1 MLLSRLRASRLRSH
15 DMTSTSFRSRARA
28 TLLAGALSAGVVAVG
43 PLAESPEAEAA
54 PDTVVALVLNG
65 TGNGHGRG
73 MSQWGAYGYAVDH
86 GWEWT
91 EILDYYYGGTSSG
104 STPAGQRIQ
113 VRLTG
118 YDDLGTVGVV
128 SHGSGVEWNGTTAA
142 SMYARE
148 TTSGVFDIFS
158 SSAKACPSSTSLTV
172 PDGPV
177 VKNPDTFNA
186 SASQVQAFLKNFQ
199 DGAVVVDG
207 YFGNQT
213 EGVLAAWQ
221 TSVGL
226 PVDGA
231 RWDADDA
238 TKARAVIAAAGGA
251 VTWTK
256 IGTHTQ
262 STGNPVRFTSA
273 DMDDAS
279 TARGDVLGVCNAGG
293 AVTHYRG
300 AIDVINTSSGNR
312 VSNDVLA
319 EQYVRGVVPKEISA
333 SWAFAGDGAGA
344 NSVRAQAV
352 AARSYGLHQRR
363 NYFYD
368 GTSTN
373 YATTCDTT
381 SCQVYAGSATRSSAN
396 GSVTRVE
403 QDSTDEAILAT
414 ANVVRKW
421 PDGTLVSTEFSA
433 SNGPRTAG
441 GQFPPVD
448 DIGDDTAPNPLH
460 KWTRIIDADDFAAQ
474 HGLGSITGAYM
485 TDTASSQ
492 YDGFDGIWFDDIVV
506 TGTSGTFR
514 QQAWDF
520 RNANGLRSPGFT
532 VEVITESTTDLGFA
546 MIGDSVGNS
555 IAHDGGSEFR
565 RITDGTFASTDIDVV
580 DGRCTTKTVCA
591 GSTGVAAVE
600 DLPRD
605 LDLVLVELGYN
616 DTPSNFA
623 GDIDAMMAALN
634 ARGAKQV
641 VWVNMANIRTSNGE
655 LFYPQANAALAAAP
669 SKWSNL
675 TVLDWDS
682 FSDGPERPRWFS
694 DGVHLTTTG
703 QAEFALWLRSNI
715 VSLAPSHYLA
725 PPERIDVPVVGETLT
740 ATDGAE
746 LIVPST
752 ATGVALN
759 VAVVKPSA
767 NGFGTVWPCQ
777 DERPLVA
784 SVNFASGAVL
794 SNSVIAPISGD
805 GTVCLYSS
813 VGTNIVVDIAG
824 WFTGAAEPVTD
835 TTDDPGDE
843 GSDDP
848 ADESS
853 DDPADD
859 APGDGSTDETSGDGS
874 SGDDGA
880 EGDTTTESSDDPAND
895 PDEGTPEASDASSD
909 ETDPFVG
916 LSPDRRVDTRNGVG
930 GFMEKVTPSTPIS
943 IPMAGTAATLPDGST
958 ISVPA
963 DVAAVALN
971 VAVVRGSSQGF
982 VTLWPCGTDMPL
994 AANVNFASG
1003 AVVSNGVVAPVG
1015 ADGSV
1020 CLHSSSTADI
1030 VVDLNGF
1037 FDGSS
1042 TTADSSDNALT
1053 SPAFN
1058 SATPTRLADTRT
1070 GVGGTASLV
1079 GPTNPLT
1086 LEVRGA
1092 QLDNPDDADVALVI
1106 PETAS
1111 AVAINLAVVKAATS
1125 GYGTVW
1131 PCSDTMPTTANINYR
1146 AGENISNG
1154 VVAPIG
1160 DSGDICIFLSS
1171 PGDVVIDV
1179 AGWFRG
1185 GEDASFVGA
1194 IPKRI
1199 VDTRTA
1205 VGPVPA

>member
-1 MLLSRLRASRLRSH
+1 MTTTSLRS
-15 DMTSTSFRSRARA
+15 RVRA
-28 TLLAGALSAGVVAVG
+28 TFVAGALSAAVVAVG
-43 PLAESPEAEAA
+43 PLAEMPEAEAA
-54 PDTVVALVLNG
+54 PDTIVALVLNG

-86 GWEWT
+86 GWQWT
-91 EILDYYYGGTSSG
+91 EILDHYYGGTSNG

-118 YDDLGTVGVV
+118 YDGLGTVGVV
-128 SHGSGVEWNGTTAA
+128 SHGSGVQWNGTTSA
-142 SMYARE
+142 SMYAQE
-148 TTSGVFDIFS
+148 TTAGVFDIFS
-158 SSAKACPSSTSLTV
+158 SAATACPTSTSLTV

-177 VKNPDTFNA
+177 IKNPDTFSE
-186 SASQVQAFLKNFQ
+186 SASRVQAFLKNFQ

-221 TSVGL
+221 ASVGL
-226 PVDGA
+226 PVDGTL
-231 RWDADDA
+231 WDADDA
-238 TKARAVIAAAGGA
+238 ATARAIVAASGGA
-251 VTWTK
+251 VAWTK
-256 IGTHTQ
+256 IGTHSQ
-262 STGNPVRFTSA
+262 STGTPVRFTST
-273 DMDDAS
+273 DMDGAS

-414 ANVVRKW
+414 ANVVRTW

-441 GQFPPVD
+441 GQFPAVD

-474 HGLGSITGAYM
+474 HGLGAITGAYM
-485 TDTASSQ
+485 TDTSSSQ
-492 YDGFDGIWFDDIVV
+492 YQGFDGIWFDDIVV

-532 VEVITESTTDLGFA
+532 VEVITESTTALRFG

-555 IAHDGGSEFR
+555 IAHDGASEFR
-565 RITDGTFASTDIDVV
+565 RITDGTFVSTDIDVV
-580 DGRCTTKTVCA
+580 DGRCTTKTVCP
-591 GSTGVAAVE
+591 GSTGVAAV
-600 DLPRD
+600 DGLPRD

-616 DTPSNFA
+616 DTPPNFA
-623 GDIDAMMAALN
+623 ADIDAMMTALN

-641 VWVNMANIRTSNGE
+641 VWVNMANIRTTNGE
-655 LFYPQANAALAAAP
+655 PFYPQANAALAAAP

-682 FSDGPERPRWFS
+682 FSEGPERPRWFS

-703 QAEFALWLRSNI
+703 QAEFALWLRSNL

-725 PPERIDVPVVGETLT
+725 PPRRIDLPVVGETLT
-740 ATDGAE
+740 APDGSE
-746 LIVPST
+746 LVVPPT

-759 VAVVKPSA
+759 VAVVRPSA
-767 NGFGTVWPCQ
+767 SGFGTVWPCQ
-777 DERPLVA
+777 DDRPLVA

-794 SNSVIAPISGD
+794 SNSVIAPISSD

-824 WFTGAAEPVTD
+824 WFTGAAAEADETSDDGSSDD
-835 TTDDPGDE
+835 TT
-843 GSDDP
+843 
-848 ADESS
+848 AESS
-853 DDPADD
+853 DDPVE
-859 APGDGSTDETSGDGS
+859 GSTGDTPETSAAS
-874 SGDDGA
+874 A
-880 EGDTTTESSDDPAND
+880 
-895 PDEGTPEASDASSD
+895 DEA
-909 ETDPFVG
+909 DPFVG
-916 LSPDRRVDTRNGVG
+916 LAPDRRVDTRSGVG
-930 GFMEKVTPSTPIS
+930 GFTEKVTPSTPIS
-943 IPMAGTAATLPDGST
+943 IPMAGTAATLPDGSAIT
-958 ISVPA
+958 VPA

-971 VAVVRGSSQGF
+971 VAVVRGTSQGF

-1020 CLHSSSTADI
+1020 CLHSSATADI

-1042 TTADSSDNALT
+1042 TTPDGVDNALT

-1058 SATPTRLADTRT
+1058 AATPTRLADTRT
-1070 GVGGTASLV
+1070 GVGGASSLV
-1079 GPTNPLT
+1079 GPSNPLT
-1086 LEVRGA
+1086 LGVRGA
-1092 QLDNPDDADVALVI
+1092 QLDNPDDANRPLAVPA
-1106 PETAS
+1106 TAS
-1111 AVAINLAVVKAATS
+1111 AVAINLAVVRAATS

-1131 PCSDTMPTTANINYR
+1131 PCSENMPTTANINYR

-1171 PGDVVIDV
+1171 PADVVIDV

-1185 GEDASFVGA
+1185 GDNASFVGA

-1205 VGPVPA
+1205 VGPVPT

>member
-1 MLLSRLRASRLRSH
+1 MAPTSLRS
-15 DMTSTSFRSRARA
+15 RVRA
-28 TLLAGALSAGVVAVG
+28 TFLAGALSAGVVAVG
-43 PLAESPEAEAA
+43 PLVEAPEADAA
-54 PDTVVALVLNG
+54 PDTIVALVLHG

-73 MSQWGAYGYAVDH
+73 MSQWGAYGHAVDH

-118 YDDLGTVGVV
+118 YDGLGTVGVV
-128 SHGSGVEWNGTTAA
+128 SHGSGVQWNGITSA
-142 SMYARE
+142 SMYANE
-148 TTSGVFDIFS
+148 TTSGVFDIFAS
-158 SSAKACPSSTSLTV
+158 TAKACPSSTSLTV

-177 VKNPDTFNA
+177 IKNPDTFNA

-213 EGVLAAWQ
+213 EGILAAWQ

-251 VTWTK
+251 VAWTK

-262 STGNPVRFTSA
+262 SATNPVRFTSA
-273 DMDDAS
+273 GMDDAS

-381 SCQVYAGSATRSSAN
+381 SCQVYAGSATRASAN

-460 KWTRIIDADDFAAQ
+460 KWTRIIDADDFAEQ
-474 HGLGSITGAYM
+474 HGLGAITGAYM
-485 TDTASSQ
+485 ADTLSSQ
-492 YDGFDGIWFDDIVV
+492 YEGFDGIWFDDIVV

-532 VEVITESTTDLGFA
+532 VEVITESTTDLRFG

-555 IAHDGGSEFR
+555 IAHDGASEFR

-580 DGRCTTKTVCA
+580 DGRCTTKTVCP
-591 GSTGVAAVE
+591 GSTGVAAVN
-600 DLPRD
+600 DLPPD

-623 GDIDAMMAALN
+623 DDIDAMMIALN

-641 VWVNMANIRTSNGE
+641 VWANMANIRTSNGE
-655 LFYPQANAALAAAP
+655 PFYPQANAALAAAP

-675 TVLDWDS
+675 TVLDWNS

-725 PPERIDVPVVGETLT
+725 PPRRIDLPVVGQTLT
-740 ATDGAE
+740 APDGGE
-746 LIVPST
+746 LVVPPT

-777 DERPLVA
+777 DDRPLVA

-794 SNSVIAPISGD
+794 SNSVIAPISSD

-824 WFTGAAEPVTD
+824 WFTGAAD
-835 TTDDPGDE
+835 
-843 GSDDP
+843 
-848 ADESS
+848 AA

-859 APGDGSTDETSGDGS
+859 TSGESTGDPAEETSN
-874 SGDDGA
+874 DDPS
-880 EGDTTTESSDDPAND
+880 DESSDDPAND
-895 PDEGTPEASDASSD
+895 TSAEPSDNTAAEAGATSD
-909 ETDPFVG
+909 EADPFVG
-916 LSPDRRVDTRNGVG
+916 LSPDRRVDTRSGVG
-930 GFMEKVTPSTPIS
+930 GFTEKVTPSTPIS
-943 IPMAGTAATLPDGST
+943 IPMAGTVATLPDGSAIT
-958 ISVPA
+958 VPGDA
-963 DVAAVALN
+963 AAVALN
-971 VAVVRGSSQGF
+971 VAVVRGASQGF

-1003 AVVSNGVVAPVG
+1003 AVVSNGVVAPIG

-1020 CLHSSSTADI
+1020 CLHSSATADI

-1042 TTADSSDNALT
+1042 TSANGTDNALT

-1070 GVGGTASLV
+1070 GVGGASSLV
-1079 GPTNPLT
+1079 GPSNPLT

-1092 QLDNPDDADVALVI
+1092 QLDNPNDADAPLAI

-1131 PCSDTMPTTANINYR
+1131 PCSENMPTTANINYR

-1171 PGDVVIDV
+1171 PADVVIDV

-1185 GEDASFVGA
+1185 GDDASFVGA

-1205 VGPVPA
+1205 VGPAPT